1 MAPFYRGFQSKPK
14 LEIDDVKGIQV
25 GFLTET
31 KKNSVIADITD
42 PASMKL
48 LQALYGPK
56 SSKNDNK
63 NNDDDDSDSGVESNV
78 IDTGDP
84 KEKNELCETNTRL
97 DAIVTTKDTNT
108 YVFKGNKVI
117 WHLRL

>member
-1 MAPFYRGFQSKPK
+1 MSLQTLRS
-14 LEIDDVKGIQV
+14 GILV
-25 GFLTET
+25 G
-31 KKNSVIADITD
+31 ICTD

-63 NNDDDDSDSGVESNV
+63 NNDVDDSDSGVESNV

-108 YVFKGNKVI
+108 YVFKGNKVVCYMRFCSEI
-117 WHLRL
+117 LP

>member
-1 MAPFYRGFQSKPK
+1 
-14 LEIDDVKGIQV
+14 
-25 GFLTET
+25 
-31 KKNSVIADITD
+31 
-42 PASMKL
+42 MKL

-63 NNDDDDSDSGVESNV
+63 NNDDDSDSGVESNV

-117 WHLRL
+117 RNFRFYSEMLPWHLRRHPRN

>member
-1 MAPFYRGFQSKPK
+1 MSLQTLRS
-14 LEIDDVKGIQV
+14 GILV
-25 GFLTET
+25 G
-31 KKNSVIADITD
+31 ICTD

-63 NNDDDDSDSGVESNV
+63 NNDDDSDSGVESNV

-117 WHLRL
+117 